1 VVNDLA
7 ANVSWVTL
15 MCLILVLSGI
25 GQLVSLI
32 QFGVPAVPL
41 VAATLV
47 ELVVIPLLLRWLW
60 CVVRKV

>member
-32 QFGVPAVPL
+32 QFGVPAVLL